1 VVCRRLLAVAM
12 AGQSKGKSLLYWLN
26 KKRQRRRRRRGDKG
40 AYPRT
45 IQDVL
50 QALEPEVFQA
60 ERERCPV
67 THAQWQEV
75 VGIRIADRSV
85 PRRLDPDGT
94 LLVGVTSSVW
104 AQELSLLSSSL
115 CQGLRANGHKVR
127 SLRFSVGQVV
137 PPRRGPERYEPRY
150 VPAPVPIPGE
160 LQQEINAIED
170 EGLRD
175 VIEKAAA
182 SSLAVLKRVKK

>member
-1 VVCRRLLAVAM
+1 M
-12 AGQSKGKSLLYWLN
+12 AGQSKGRSLLYWLN
-26 KKRQRRRRRRGDKG
+26 KKRQRRRRRRGDQG
-40 AYPRT
+40 AFPRT

-50 QALEPEVFQA
+50 RALEPEVFQA
-60 ERERCPV
+60 ERELCPV

-104 AQELSLLSSSL
+104 AQELSLLSTSL
-115 CQGLRANGHKVR
+115 CQGLRANGHKVK

-160 LQQEINAIED
+160 LQQELNEIED

-182 SSLAVLKRVKK
+182 SSLAILKRVKK